1 MASGT
6 GTSTNVND
14 FSTGEAPFF
23 DGSQLTKTKER
34 KRRKDIL

>member
-6 GTSTNVND
+6 GTSTIAND
-14 FSTGEAPFF
+14 FSTGKSPFF
-23 DGSQLTKTKER
+23 AGSQLTKTKER